1 MKILVPIDGSKSSQK
16 SLEVAREYGEKL
28 EADLVIFTVVP
39 EMTIF
44 EQYPTNFEYSL
55 EVDNANKER
64 AKSILEVAK
73 NEFNDY
79 KYKVDTLFTVGS
91 PATQIVKFA
100 EKENIDLIIIGNRGL
115 GTFSRTLLGSVSNK
129 VLNHANTS
137 VLVVKQDI

>member
-16 SLEVAREYGEKL
+16 SLVVAKEYGEKL
-28 EADLVIFTVVP
+28 DADLVIFTVVP

-64 AKSILEVAK
+64 AKSILEEAK

-79 KYKVDTLFTVGS
+79 KNNVETIFTVGS
-91 PATQIVKFA
+91 PATQICRFA
-100 EKENIDLIIIGNRGL
+100 EKENMDLIIIGNRGL
-115 GTFSRTLLGSVSNK
+115 GAFSRTLLGSVSNK
-129 VLNHANTS
+129 VLNHSKTS
-137 VLVVKQDI
+137 VLVVKQD